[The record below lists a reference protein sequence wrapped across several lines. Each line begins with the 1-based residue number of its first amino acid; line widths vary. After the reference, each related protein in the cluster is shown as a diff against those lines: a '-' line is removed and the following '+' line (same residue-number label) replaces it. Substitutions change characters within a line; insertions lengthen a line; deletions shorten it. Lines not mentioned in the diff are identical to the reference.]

1 MQYFVSFIFRCVL
14 IKIMSLTYMHY
25 IFESE
30 SRNWH
35 ESLSK
40 EDEFP
45 VQQQSLSTGSNCLI
59 YVDIVD

>member
-1 MQYFVSFIFRCVL
+1 
-14 IKIMSLTYMHY
+14 MHY

-40 EDEFP
+40 EDEFQ
-45 VQQQSLSTGSNCLI
+45 VQQQNLSTGSNCLI
-59 YVDIVD
+59 YVDIVV